1 MPKRLA
7 RAVTVAALLAALTAC
22 ESSGSSNAKKS
33 HSQTPTQTAS
43 TAASPQARGTASP
56 SVSSAPSTA
65 PTSSESRA
73 ATSAPP
79 SAETTEGPTSTPEQ
93 APPSPRAHQSPS
105 EPPSSPQSIGA
116 FKTSVECTPVSGS
129 DSPVSKVVFRGNGTK
144 YSARFVYEDGVGTP
158 PDTLGYVVTLFGED
172 GASGV
177 LSAGHLNGK
186 KVFPVED
193 DNFVVIERGYLTIVE
208 SYTRIPGITRPFS
221 WYAEVKDTDNTIATC
236 GTKTTAV
243 SVD

>member
-1 MPKRLA
+1 MPKRLV
-7 RAVTVAALLAALTAC
+7 RAATVMALLVALTAC
-22 ESSGSSNAKKS
+22 ESSGSSNGKKS
-33 HSQTPTQTAS
+33 HSHTPTQTAS
-43 TAASPQARGTASP
+43 TAVSSQASGTTSP
-56 SVSSAPSTA
+56 STSSAPSTA
-65 PTSSESRA
+65 PTSSESKA
-73 ATSAPP
+73 ATP
-79 SAETTEGPTSTPEQ
+79 TPTSTEASEAPTSAQ

-105 EPPSSPQSIGA
+105 EPPSSPQSTGA
-116 FKTSVECTPVSGS
+116 FTTSVECTPVSGS

-172 GASGV
+172 GANGV

>member
-1 MPKRLA
+1 MPKRLV
-7 RAVTVAALLAALTAC
+7 RAATVMALLVALTAC
-22 ESSGSSNAKKS
+22 ESSGSSNGKKS
-33 HSQTPTQTAS
+33 HSHTPTQTAS
-43 TAASPQARGTASP
+43 TAVSSQASGTTSP
-56 SVSSAPSTA
+56 STSSAPSTA
-65 PTSSESRA
+65 PTSGESKAATPTPTSTEASEA
-73 ATSAPP
+73 PTSAP
-79 SAETTEGPTSTPEQ
+79 

-105 EPPSSPQSIGA
+105 EPPSSPQSTGA
-116 FKTSVECTPVSGS
+116 FTTSVECTPVSGAE
-129 DSPVSKVVFRGNGTK
+129 SPVSKVVFRGNGTK

-172 GASGV
+172 GANGV

-193 DNFVVIERGYLTIVE
+193 DNFVVIEHGYLTIVE
-208 SYTRIPGITRPFS
+208 AYTRIPGITRPFS

-243 SVD
+243 PVD

>member
-1 MPKRLA
+1 MPKRLV
-7 RAVTVAALLAALTAC
+7 RAATVMALLVALTAC
-22 ESSGSSNAKKS
+22 ESSGSSNGKKS
-33 HSQTPTQTAS
+33 HSHTPTQTAS
-43 TAASPQARGTASP
+43 TAVSSQASGTTSP
-56 SVSSAPSTA
+56 STSSAPSTA
-65 PTSSESRA
+65 TTSGESKAATPTPTSTEASEA
-73 ATSAPP
+73 PTSAP
-79 SAETTEGPTSTPEQ
+79 

-105 EPPSSPQSIGA
+105 EPPSSPQSTGA
-116 FKTSVECTPVSGS
+116 FTTSVECTPVSGAE
-129 DSPVSKVVFRGNGTK
+129 SPVSKVVFRGNGTK

-172 GASGV
+172 GANGV

-193 DNFVVIERGYLTIVE
+193 DNFVVIEHGYLTIVE
-208 SYTRIPGITRPFS
+208 AYTRIPGITRPFS

-243 SVD
+243 PVD

>member
-1 MPKRLA
+1 MPKRLV
-7 RAVTVAALLAALTAC
+7 RAATVVALLVALTAC
-22 ESSGSSNAKKS
+22 ESSGSSNGKKS
-33 HSQTPTQTAS
+33 QSQTPTQIAS
-43 TAASPQARGTASP
+43 TAASPQTRGTTSP
-56 SVSSAPSTA
+56 SASSAPSTA
-65 PTSSESRA
+65 PSSGESKA
-73 ATSAPP
+73 ATSAPA
-79 SAETTEGPTSTPEQ
+79 SVEASERPTSTP
-93 APPSPRAHQSPS
+93 APPPSRDHQSPS
-105 EPPSSPQSIGA
+105 EPQSSPQSTGA
-116 FKTSVECTPVSGS
+116 FTTSVECTPVSGS

-172 GASGV
+172 GASGG

-193 DNFVVIERGYLTIVE
+193 DNFVVIEHGYLTIVE
-208 SYTRIPGITRPFS
+208 AYTRIPGITRPFS

>member
-1 MPKRLA
+1 MPKRLV
-7 RAVTVAALLAALTAC
+7 RAATVMALLVALTAC
-22 ESSGSSNAKKS
+22 ESSGSSNGKKS
-33 HSQTPTQTAS
+33 HSYTPTQTAS
-43 TAASPQARGTASP
+43 TAVSSQASGTTSP
-56 SVSSAPSTA
+56 STSSAPSTA
-65 PTSSESRA
+65 PTSGESKA
-73 ATSAPP
+73 ATP
-79 SAETTEGPTSTPEQ
+79 TPTSTEASEAPTSAQ

-105 EPPSSPQSIGA
+105 EPPSSPQSTGA
-116 FKTSVECTPVSGS
+116 FTTSVECTPVSGAE
-129 DSPVSKVVFRGNGTK
+129 SPVSKVVFRGNGTK

-172 GASGV
+172 GANGV

-193 DNFVVIERGYLTIVE
+193 DNFVVIEHGYLTIVE
-208 SYTRIPGITRPFS
+208 AYTRIPGITRPFS

-243 SVD
+243 PVD

>member
-1 MPKRLA
+1 MPKRLV
-7 RAVTVAALLAALTAC
+7 RAATVMALLVALTAC
-22 ESSGSSNAKKS
+22 ESSGSSNGKKS
-33 HSQTPTQTAS
+33 HSHTPTQTAS
-43 TAASPQARGTASP
+43 TAVSSQASGMTSP
-56 SVSSAPSTA
+56 STSSAPSTA
-65 PTSSESRA
+65 PTSGESKAATPTPTSTEASEA
-73 ATSAPP
+73 PTSAP
-79 SAETTEGPTSTPEQ
+79 

-105 EPPSSPQSIGA
+105 EPPSSPQSTGA
-116 FKTSVECTPVSGS
+116 FTTSVECTPVSGAE
-129 DSPVSKVVFRGNGTK
+129 SPVSKVVFRGNGTK

-172 GASGV
+172 GANGV

-193 DNFVVIERGYLTIVE
+193 DNFVVIEHGYLTIVE
-208 SYTRIPGITRPFS
+208 AYTRIPGITRPFS

-243 SVD
+243 PVD

>member
-1 MPKRLA
+1 MPKRLV
-7 RAVTVAALLAALTAC
+7 RAATVMALLVALTAC
-22 ESSGSSNAKKS
+22 ESSGSSNGKKS
-33 HSQTPTQTAS
+33 HSHTPTQTAS
-43 TAASPQARGTASP
+43 TAVSSQASGTTSP
-56 SVSSAPSTA
+56 STSSAPSTA
-65 PTSSESRA
+65 PTSGESKA
-73 ATSAPP
+73 ATP
-79 SAETTEGPTSTPEQ
+79 TPTSIEASEAPTSAQ

-105 EPPSSPQSIGA
+105 EPPSSPQSTGA
-116 FKTSVECTPVSGS
+116 FTTSVECTPVSGAE
-129 DSPVSKVVFRGNGTK
+129 SPVSKVVFRGNGTK

-172 GASGV
+172 GANGV

-193 DNFVVIERGYLTIVE
+193 DNFVVIEHGYLTIVE
-208 SYTRIPGITRPFS
+208 AYTRIPGITRPFS

-243 SVD
+243 PVD

>member
-1 MPKRLA
+1 MPKRLV
-7 RAVTVAALLAALTAC
+7 RAATVMALLVALTAC
-22 ESSGSSNAKKS
+22 ESSGSSNGKKS
-33 HSQTPTQTAS
+33 HSHTPTQTAS
-43 TAASPQARGTASP
+43 TAVSSQASGTTSP
-56 SVSSAPSTA
+56 STSSAPSTA
-65 PTSSESRA
+65 PTSGESKAATPTPTSTEASEA
-73 ATSAPP
+73 PTSAP
-79 SAETTEGPTSTPEQ
+79 

-105 EPPSSPQSIGA
+105 EPPSSPQSTGA
-116 FKTSVECTPVSGS
+116 FTTSVECTPVSGAE
-129 DSPVSKVVFRGNGTK
+129 SPVSKVVFRGNGTK

-172 GASGV
+172 GANGV

-193 DNFVVIERGYLTIVE
+193 DNFVVIEHGYLTIVE
-208 SYTRIPGITRPFS
+208 AYTRIPGITRPFS

>member
-1 MPKRLA
+1 MPKRLV
-7 RAVTVAALLAALTAC
+7 RAATVMALLVALTAC
-22 ESSGSSNAKKS
+22 ESSGSSNGKKS
-33 HSQTPTQTAS
+33 HSHTPTQTAS
-43 TAASPQARGTASP
+43 TAVSSQASGTTSP
-56 SVSSAPSTA
+56 STSSAPSTA
-65 PTSSESRA
+65 PTSSESKA
-73 ATSAPP
+73 ATPTPTSTEASEAPTSAP
-79 SAETTEGPTSTPEQ
+79 

-105 EPPSSPQSIGA
+105 EPPSSPQSTGA
-116 FKTSVECTPVSGS
+116 FTTSVECTPVSGAE
-129 DSPVSKVVFRGNGTK
+129 SPVSKVVFRGNGTK

-172 GASGV
+172 GANGV

-193 DNFVVIERGYLTIVE
+193 DNFVVIEHGYLTIVE
-208 SYTRIPGITRPFS
+208 AYTRIPGITRPFS

-243 SVD
+243 PVD

>member
-1 MPKRLA
+1 MPKRLV
-7 RAVTVAALLAALTAC
+7 RAATVVALLVALTAC
-22 ESSGSSNAKKS
+22 ESSGSSNGKKS
-33 HSQTPTQTAS
+33 QSQTPTQIAS
-43 TAASPQARGTASP
+43 TAASPQTRGTTSP
-56 SVSSAPSTA
+56 SASSAPSTA
-65 PTSSESRA
+65 PSSSESKA
-73 ATSAPP
+73 ATSAPA
-79 SAETTEGPTSTPEQ
+79 SVEASERPTSTP
-93 APPSPRAHQSPS
+93 APPPSRDHQSPS
-105 EPPSSPQSIGA
+105 EPQSSPQSTGA
-116 FKTSVECTPVSGS
+116 FTTSVECTPVPGAE
-129 DSPVSKVVFRGNGTK
+129 SPVSKVVFRGNGTK

-172 GASGV
+172 GANGV

-193 DNFVVIERGYLTIVE
+193 DNFVVIEHGYLTIVE
-208 SYTRIPGITRPFS
+208 AYTRIPGITRPFS

>member
-1 MPKRLA
+1 MPKRLV
-7 RAVTVAALLAALTAC
+7 RAATVVALLVALTAC
-22 ESSGSSNAKKS
+22 ESSGSSNGKKS
-33 HSQTPTQTAS
+33 HSHTPTQTAS
-43 TAASPQARGTASP
+43 TAVSSQASGTTSP
-56 SVSSAPSTA
+56 STSSAPSTA
-65 PTSSESRA
+65 PTSGESKAATPTPTSTEASEA
-73 ATSAPP
+73 PTSAP
-79 SAETTEGPTSTPEQ
+79 

-105 EPPSSPQSIGA
+105 EPPSSPQSTGA
-116 FKTSVECTPVSGS
+116 FTTSVECTPVSGAE
-129 DSPVSKVVFRGNGTK
+129 SPVSKVVFRGNGTK

-172 GASGV
+172 GANGV

-193 DNFVVIERGYLTIVE
+193 DNFVVIEHGYLTIVE
-208 SYTRIPGITRPFS
+208 AYTRIPGITRPFS

>member
-56 SVSSAPSTA
+56 SASSAPSTA

-79 SAETTEGPTSTPEQ
+79 SAETTEGPTSTPE
-93 APPSPRAHQSPS
+93 PSSSRARARQSPS
-105 EPPSSPQSIGA
+105 ESPSSQSTGA
-116 FKTSVECTPVSGS
+116 FTTSVECTPVSGS

-193 DNFVVIERGYLTIVE
+193 DNFVVIEHGYLTIVE

-243 SVD
+243 PVD

>member
-1 MPKRLA
+1 MPKRLV
-7 RAVTVAALLAALTAC
+7 RAATVMALLVALTAC
-22 ESSGSSNAKKS
+22 ESSGSSNGKKS
-33 HSQTPTQTAS
+33 HSHTPTQTAS
-43 TAASPQARGTASP
+43 TAVSSQTSGTTSP
-56 SVSSAPSTA
+56 STSSAPSTA
-65 PTSSESRA
+65 PTSGESKAATPTPTSTEASEA
-73 ATSAPP
+73 PTSAP
-79 SAETTEGPTSTPEQ
+79 

-105 EPPSSPQSIGA
+105 EPPSSPQSTGA
-116 FKTSVECTPVSGS
+116 FTTSVECTPVSGAE
-129 DSPVSKVVFRGNGTK
+129 SPVSKVVFRGNGTK

-172 GASGV
+172 GANGV

-193 DNFVVIERGYLTIVE
+193 DNFVVIEHGYLTIVE
-208 SYTRIPGITRPFS
+208 AYTRIPGITRPFS

-243 SVD
+243 PVD

>member
-1 MPKRLA
+1 MPKRLV
-7 RAVTVAALLAALTAC
+7 RAATVMALLVALTAC
-22 ESSGSSNAKKS
+22 ESSGSSNGKKS
-33 HSQTPTQTAS
+33 HSHTPTQTAS
-43 TAASPQARGTASP
+43 TAVSSQASGTTSP
-56 SVSSAPSTA
+56 STSSAPSTA
-65 PTSSESRA
+65 PTSSESKA
-73 ATSAPP
+73 ATPTPTSTEASEAPTSAP
-79 SAETTEGPTSTPEQ
+79 

-105 EPPSSPQSIGA
+105 EPPSSPQSTGA
-116 FKTSVECTPVSGS
+116 FTTSVECTPVSGTE
-129 DSPVSKVVFRGNGTK
+129 SPVSKVVFRGNGTK

-172 GASGV
+172 GANGV

-193 DNFVVIERGYLTIVE
+193 DNFVVIEHGYLTIVE
-208 SYTRIPGITRPFS
+208 AYTRIPGITRPFS

-243 SVD
+243 PVD

>member
-1 MPKRLA
+1 MPKRLV
-7 RAVTVAALLAALTAC
+7 RAATVMALLVALTAC
-22 ESSGSSNAKKS
+22 ESSGSSNGKKS
-33 HSQTPTQTAS
+33 HSHTPTQTAS
-43 TAASPQARGTASP
+43 TAVSSQASGTTSP
-56 SVSSAPSTA
+56 STSSAPSTA
-65 PTSSESRA
+65 PTSGESKA
-73 ATSAPP
+73 ATP
-79 SAETTEGPTSTPEQ
+79 TPTSTEASEAPTSAQ

-105 EPPSSPQSIGA
+105 EPPSSPQSTGA
-116 FKTSVECTPVSGS
+116 FTTSVECTPVSGAE
-129 DSPVSKVVFRGNGTK
+129 SPVSKVVFRGNGTK

-172 GASGV
+172 GANGV

-193 DNFVVIERGYLTIVE
+193 DNFVVIEHGYLTIVE
-208 SYTRIPGITRPFS
+208 AYTRIPGITRPFS

>member
-22 ESSGSSNAKKS
+22 ESSGSSNGKKS
-33 HSQTPTQTAS
+33 QSQTPTQIAS

-79 SAETTEGPTSTPEQ
+79 SAETTEGPTSTPE
-93 APPSPRAHQSPS
+93 PSSSRARARQSPS
-105 EPPSSPQSIGA
+105 ESPSSQSTGA
-116 FKTSVECTPVSGS
+116 FTTSVECTPVSGS

>member
-1 MPKRLA
+1 MPKRLV
-7 RAVTVAALLAALTAC
+7 RAATVMALLVALTAC
-22 ESSGSSNAKKS
+22 ESSGSSNGKKS
-33 HSQTPTQTAS
+33 HSHTPTQTAS
-43 TAASPQARGTASP
+43 TAVSSQASGTTSP
-56 SVSSAPSTA
+56 STSSAPSTA
-65 PTSSESRA
+65 PTSSESKA
-73 ATSAPP
+73 ATPTPTSTEANEAPTSAP
-79 SAETTEGPTSTPEQ
+79 

-105 EPPSSPQSIGA
+105 EPPSSPQSTGA
-116 FKTSVECTPVSGS
+116 FTTSVECTPVSGAE
-129 DSPVSKVVFRGNGTK
+129 SPVSKVVFRGNGTK

-172 GASGV
+172 GANGV

-193 DNFVVIERGYLTIVE
+193 DNFVVIEHGYLTIVE
-208 SYTRIPGITRPFS
+208 AYTRIPGITRPFS

-243 SVD
+243 PVD

>member
-1 MPKRLA
+1 MPKRLV
-7 RAVTVAALLAALTAC
+7 RAATVMALLVALTAC
-22 ESSGSSNAKKS
+22 ESSGSSNGKKS
-33 HSQTPTQTAS
+33 HSHTPTQTAS
-43 TAASPQARGTASP
+43 TAVSSQASGTTSP
-56 SVSSAPSTA
+56 STSSAPSTA
-65 PTSSESRA
+65 PTSGESKA
-73 ATSAPP
+73 ATP
-79 SAETTEGPTSTPEQ
+79 TPTSTEASEAPTSAQ

-105 EPPSSPQSIGA
+105 EPPSSPQSTGA
-116 FKTSVECTPVSGS
+116 FTTSVECTPVSGAE
-129 DSPVSKVVFRGNGTK
+129 SPVSKVVFQGNGTK

-172 GASGV
+172 GANGV

-193 DNFVVIERGYLTIVE
+193 DNFVVIEHGYLTIVE
-208 SYTRIPGITRPFS
+208 AYTRIPGITRPFS

-243 SVD
+243 PVD

>member
-1 MPKRLA
+1 MPKRLV
-7 RAVTVAALLAALTAC
+7 RAATVMALLVALTAC
-22 ESSGSSNAKKS
+22 ESSGSSNGKKS
-33 HSQTPTQTAS
+33 HSHTPTQTAS
-43 TAASPQARGTASP
+43 TAVSSQASGTTSP
-56 SVSSAPSTA
+56 STSSAPSTA
-65 PTSSESRA
+65 PTSGESKA
-73 ATSAPP
+73 ATP
-79 SAETTEGPTSTPEQ
+79 TPTSTEASEAPTSAQ

-105 EPPSSPQSIGA
+105 EPPSSPQSTGA
-116 FKTSVECTPVSGS
+116 FTTSVECTPVSGAE
-129 DSPVSKVVFRGNGTK
+129 SPVSKVVFRGNGTK

-172 GASGV
+172 GANGV

-193 DNFVVIERGYLTIVE
+193 DNFVVIEHGYLTIVE
-208 SYTRIPGITRPFS
+208 AYTRIPGITRPFS

-243 SVD
+243 PVD

>member
-1 MPKRLA
+1 MPKRLV
-7 RAVTVAALLAALTAC
+7 RAATVMALLVALTAC
-22 ESSGSSNAKKS
+22 ESSGSSNGKKS
-33 HSQTPTQTAS
+33 HSHTPTQTAS
-43 TAASPQARGTASP
+43 TAVSSQASGTTSP
-56 SVSSAPSTA
+56 STSSAPSTA
-65 PTSSESRA
+65 PTSSESKA
-73 ATSAPP
+73 ATPTPTSTEASKAPTSAP
-79 SAETTEGPTSTPEQ
+79 

-105 EPPSSPQSIGA
+105 EPPSSPQSTGA
-116 FKTSVECTPVSGS
+116 FTTSVECTPVSGAE
-129 DSPVSKVVFRGNGTK
+129 SPVSKVVFRGNGTK

-172 GASGV
+172 GANGV

-193 DNFVVIERGYLTIVE
+193 DNFVVIEHGYLTIVE
-208 SYTRIPGITRPFS
+208 AYTRIPGITRPFS

-243 SVD
+243 PVD

>member
-1 MPKRLA
+1 MPKRLV
-7 RAVTVAALLAALTAC
+7 RAATVVALLVALTAC
-22 ESSGSSNAKKS
+22 ESSGSSNGKKS
-33 HSQTPTQTAS
+33 HSHTPTQTAS
-43 TAASPQARGTASP
+43 TAVSSQASGTTSP
-56 SVSSAPSTA
+56 STSSAPSTA
-65 PTSSESRA
+65 PTSGESKAATPTPTSTEASEA
-73 ATSAPP
+73 PTSAP
-79 SAETTEGPTSTPEQ
+79 

-105 EPPSSPQSIGA
+105 EPPSSPQSTGA
-116 FKTSVECTPVSGS
+116 FTTSVECTPVSGAE
-129 DSPVSKVVFRGNGTK
+129 SPVSKVVFRGNGTK

-172 GASGV
+172 GANGV

-193 DNFVVIERGYLTIVE
+193 DNFVVIEHGYLTIVE
-208 SYTRIPGITRPFS
+208 AYTRIPGITRPFS

-243 SVD
+243 PVD

>member
-1 MPKRLA
+1 MPKRLV
-7 RAVTVAALLAALTAC
+7 RAATVVALLVALTAC
-22 ESSGSSNAKKS
+22 ESSGSSNGKKS
-33 HSQTPTQTAS
+33 QSQTPTQIAS
-43 TAASPQARGTASP
+43 TAASPQTRGTTSP
-56 SVSSAPSTA
+56 SASSAPSTV
-65 PTSSESRA
+65 PSSGESKA
-73 ATSAPP
+73 ATSAPA
-79 SAETTEGPTSTPEQ
+79 SVEASERPTSTP
-93 APPSPRAHQSPS
+93 APPPSRDHQSPS
-105 EPPSSPQSIGA
+105 EPQSSPQSTGA
-116 FKTSVECTPVSGS
+116 FTTSVECTPVSGAE
-129 DSPVSKVVFRGNGTK
+129 SPVSKVVFRGNGTK

-172 GASGV
+172 GANGV

-193 DNFVVIERGYLTIVE
+193 DNFVVIEHGYLTIVE
-208 SYTRIPGITRPFS
+208 AYTRIPGITRPFS

>member
-56 SVSSAPSTA
+56 SASSAPSTA

-79 SAETTEGPTSTPEQ
+79 SAETTEGPTSTPE
-93 APPSPRAHQSPS
+93 PSSSRARARQSPS
-105 EPPSSPQSIGA
+105 ESPSSQSTGA
-116 FKTSVECTPVSGS
+116 FTTSVECTPVSGS

-172 GASGV
+172 GANGV

-193 DNFVVIERGYLTIVE
+193 DNFVVIEHGYLTIVE
-208 SYTRIPGITRPFS
+208 AYTRIPGITRPFS

>member
-1 MPKRLA
+1 MPKRLV
-7 RAVTVAALLAALTAC
+7 RAATVMALLVALTAC
-22 ESSGSSNAKKS
+22 ESSGSSNGKKS
-33 HSQTPTQTAS
+33 HSHTPTQTAS
-43 TAASPQARGTASP
+43 TAVSSQASGTTSP
-56 SVSSAPSTA
+56 STSSAPSTA
-65 PTSSESRA
+65 PTSSESKA
-73 ATSAPP
+73 ATP
-79 SAETTEGPTSTPEQ
+79 TPTSTEASEAPTSAQ

-105 EPPSSPQSIGA
+105 EPPSSPQSTGA
-116 FKTSVECTPVSGS
+116 FTTSVECTPVSGAE
-129 DSPVSKVVFRGNGTK
+129 SPVSKVVFRGNGTK

-172 GASGV
+172 GANGV

-193 DNFVVIERGYLTIVE
+193 DNFVVIEHGYLTIVE
-208 SYTRIPGITRPFS
+208 AYTRIPGITRPFS

-243 SVD
+243 PVD

>member
-1 MPKRLA
+1 MPKRLV
-7 RAVTVAALLAALTAC
+7 RAATVVALLVALTAC
-22 ESSGSSNAKKS
+22 ESSGSSNGKKS
-33 HSQTPTQTAS
+33 HSHTPTQTAS
-43 TAASPQARGTASP
+43 TAVSSQASGTTSP
-56 SVSSAPSTA
+56 STSSAPSTA
-65 PTSSESRA
+65 PTSGESKA
-73 ATSAPP
+73 ATP
-79 SAETTEGPTSTPEQ
+79 TPTSTEASEAPTSAQ

-105 EPPSSPQSIGA
+105 EPPSSPQSTGA
-116 FKTSVECTPVSGS
+116 FTTSVECTPVSGAE
-129 DSPVSKVVFRGNGTK
+129 SPVSKVVFRGNGTK

-172 GASGV
+172 GANGV

-193 DNFVVIERGYLTIVE
+193 DNFVVIEHGYLTIVE
-208 SYTRIPGITRPFS
+208 AYTRIPGITRPFS

-243 SVD
+243 PVD

>member
-1 MPKRLA
+1 MPKRLV
-7 RAVTVAALLAALTAC
+7 RAATVMALLVALTAC
-22 ESSGSSNAKKS
+22 ESSGSSNGKKS
-33 HSQTPTQTAS
+33 HSHTPTQTAS
-43 TAASPQARGTASP
+43 TAVSSQASGTTSP
-56 SVSSAPSTA
+56 STSSAPSTA
-65 PTSSESRA
+65 PTSSESKA
-73 ATSAPP
+73 ATP
-79 SAETTEGPTSTPEQ
+79 TPTSTEASEAPTSPP

-105 EPPSSPQSIGA
+105 EPPSSPQSTGA
-116 FKTSVECTPVSGS
+116 FTTSVECTPVSGAE
-129 DSPVSKVVFRGNGTK
+129 SPVSKVVFRGNGTK

-172 GASGV
+172 GANGV

-193 DNFVVIERGYLTIVE
+193 DNFVVIEHGYLTIVE
-208 SYTRIPGITRPFS
+208 AYTRIPGITRPFS

-243 SVD
+243 PVD

>member
-1 MPKRLA
+1 MPKRLVRGA
-7 RAVTVAALLAALTAC
+7 TVVALLVALTAC
-22 ESSGSSNAKKS
+22 ESSGSSNGKKS
-33 HSQTPTQTAS
+33 HSHTPTQTAS
-43 TAASPQARGTASP
+43 TAVSSQASGTTSP
-56 SVSSAPSTA
+56 STSSAPSTA
-65 PTSSESRA
+65 PTSGESKA
-73 ATSAPP
+73 ATP
-79 SAETTEGPTSTPEQ
+79 TPTSTEASEAPTSAQ

-105 EPPSSPQSIGA
+105 EPPSSPQSTGA
-116 FKTSVECTPVSGS
+116 FTTSVECTPVSGAE
-129 DSPVSKVVFRGNGTK
+129 SPVSKVVFRGNGTK

-172 GASGV
+172 GANGV

-193 DNFVVIERGYLTIVE
+193 DNFVVIEHGYLTIVE
-208 SYTRIPGITRPFS
+208 AYTRIPGITRPFS

-243 SVD
+243 PVD